1 MRALLLRVVEPD
13 TGDGLTQS
21 SSLRRVVAVSHA
33 REIGG
38 AERWLAEVLRRGEEP
53 LRGRLGA
60 RFELVCR
67 LDASL
72 DEWAAEVAAG
82 GVRVHRLDLAR
93 PDHVWRLGGLV
104 RGAALVHLNLSFAAG
119 RYQALAALTARA
131 TGAPLVVFHHVPV
144 EPERLPGRAW
154 VWFARRLGRLASTHA
169 AVSRPGADTLVTR
182 YGYPVSG
189 VEVFPALLDADRFRA
204 ADPGGRDAAR
214 RELGIDEGARVV
226 LTVGRLSAQ
235 KGLLDLVDVAEATAD
250 SDPCW
255 RFVVIGEGEMRAE
268 LQAGIADRRL
278 GARVALL
285 GRQAPAAL
293 PRWMAAADVLVQPS
307 HFEGLP
313 ATVLEALA
321 CGCPVVATAVGGVP
335 DLAIPAELGRVV
347 PPRRP
352 AELAAAIRD
361 VLSEVRPPVP
371 EDACERLLA
380 PYRAD
385 RVVGSVLDLYRR
397 VIDR

>member
-13 TGDGLTQS
+13 TGDGPAQTTS
-21 SSLRRVVAVSHA
+21 PRRVVVVSHA

-38 AERWLAEVLRRGEEP
+38 AERWLAEVVRRGGEP
-53 LRGRLGA
+53 LRARLGA

-67 LDASL
+67 PDDCL
-72 DEWAAEVAAG
+72 DEWAADVAAG
-82 GVRVHRLDLAR
+82 GVPVHRLDLAR
-93 PDHVWRLGGLV
+93 PHHVWRLGGLV

-119 RYQALAALTARA
+119 RYQALSAVTARA
-131 TGAPLVVFHHVPV
+131 TGTPLLVFHHVPV

-154 VWFARRLGRLASTHA
+154 VWFARRLGRLASAHA
-169 AVSRPGADTLVTR
+169 AVSRPGAETLVTR
-182 YGYPVSG
+182 YGYPAGG
-189 VEVFPALLDADRFRA
+189 VEVFPALLDADRFRSG
-204 ADPGGRDAAR
+204 DRVAAR
-214 RELGIDEGARVV
+214 RELSIDDGTRVL

-235 KGLLDLVDVAEATAD
+235 KGLLDLVDVARATAD
-250 SDPCW
+250 SDPSW
-255 RFVVIGEGEMRAE
+255 RFVLIGDGEMRAE
-268 LQAGIADRRL
+268 LRAAIAERRL

-285 GRQAPAAL
+285 GSQPPAAL
-293 PRWMAAADVLVQPS
+293 PRWLAAADVLVQPS

-335 DLAIPAELGRVV
+335 DLGIPAELGRVV

-361 VLSEVRPPVP
+361 VLAGVRPPVP
-371 EDACERLLA
+371 EGPCERLLA
-380 PYRAD
+380 PYRPD
-385 RVVGSVLDLYRR
+385 RVVGSVLDLYTG